1 MLSRS
6 DAFMNGVGM
15 LALCAGAVI
24 LLSAAAAALTN
35 APAAVLRPLSA
46 AFRDEVSRLGDR
58 VPAGRASATRAW
70 EPHVRW
76 VNELVDRGDVSAA
89 TYAWRDAYGAALDGP
104 GWDGLLAAGDA
115 FVRIADL
122 ARAPR
127 AARSNAREAYLA
139 ALIRAERA
147 DSVDGVLR
155 TAAAFAGLGEPAVAE
170 QCVRIARRLAE
181 RGNGL
186 AGRSR

>member
-1 MLSRS
+1 MSSRS
-6 DAFMNGVGM
+6 DVFMNGAQM
-15 LALCAGAVI
+15 LVLCAGAVI
-24 LLSAAAAALTN
+24 LLSVAVAALTY
-35 APAAVLRPLSA
+35 APAVALRGYSA

-89 TYAWRDAYGAALDGP
+89 TYAWGGAYGAALDGP

-122 ARAPR
+122 ARAPL
-127 AARSNAREAYLA
+127 AARSNAHEAYLA
-139 ALIRAERA
+139 AFIRAERA
-147 DSVDGVLR
+147 GSVDGVLR
-155 TAAAFAGLGEPAVAE
+155 TAAAFAAFGELAIAE

-181 RGNGL
+181 RGDGL
-186 AGRSR
+186 EGRSR

>member
-1 MLSRS
+1 MSSRS
-6 DAFMNGVGM
+6 DAFMGGVEM
-15 LALCAGAVI
+15 LALCAGALI
-24 LLSAAAAALTN
+24 LVSATAAALTT
-35 APAAVLRPLSA
+35 APAAALRGYSA
-46 AFRDEVSRLGDR
+46 AFRDEASRLADR

-76 VNELVDRGDVSAA
+76 VNELVDRGEVSAA

-127 AARSNAREAYLA
+127 AARSNAHEAYLA
-139 ALIRAERA
+139 AFIRAERA
-147 DSVDGVLR
+147 GSVDGVR
-155 TAAAFAGLGEPAVAE
+155 RAAAAFTVLGEPAVAA

-181 RGNGL
+181 RGDDRE
-186 AGRSR
+186 GRSR